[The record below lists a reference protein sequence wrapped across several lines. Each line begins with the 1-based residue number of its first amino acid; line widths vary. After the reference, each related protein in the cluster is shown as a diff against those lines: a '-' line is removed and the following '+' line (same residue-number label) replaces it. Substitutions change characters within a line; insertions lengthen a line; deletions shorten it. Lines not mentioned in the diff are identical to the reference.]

1 MSIVPF
7 PRRVLV
13 LCAATVFLHLAVIS
27 WLGSHIE
34 PVRARAPRL
43 TPPVLVAHL
52 RAPEPTRPLPAPRP
66 RPAPKPAQAVPKL
79 KPVPLPAPLNLDEP
93 VAETPVDVL
102 PAIAA
107 AASGPELPPM
117 QAGAPAKTPAVQSV
131 PGQEPVPTVP
141 PAATPQEAAA
151 PSGPRRFRASV
162 PPSAELGLV
171 VARRDA
177 DGTERSGVGSMVWR
191 VNGHAYQLQVD
202 AGVSL
207 LVTRVNLLTTT
218 SAGEIDEAGIAPV
231 RFTEKRFSRALTAT
245 HFLRE
250 EGKISFSASE
260 RNFPL
265 QPGAQDKATLPFQLA
280 AIARADPAQ
289 LSGDIDIQVGEDKDA
304 TVYRFVSAG
313 QEELD
318 TPLGKLATW
327 HLVRPPK
334 PGSYNARLE
343 VWLAPE
349 RDWYPVQIRNTE
361 ASGAVTTQSVSK
373 IVQLER

>member
-13 LCAATVFLHLAVIS
+13 LCAATVLLHLVVIS

-34 PVRARAPRL
+34 PVHARPPRT

-52 RAPEPTRPLPAPRP
+52 RAPAVVRALATP
-66 RPAPKPAQAVPKL
+66 RPAPLPVRPRPKL
-79 KPVPLPAPLNLDEP
+79 KPVPLPAPINLDEP
-93 VAETPVDVL
+93 VLETPVDVL
-102 PAIAA
+102 PTIAA
-107 AASGPELPPM
+107 EAAAPELPAT
-117 QAGAPAKTPAVQSV
+117 QARAPTATPAVKSA
-131 PGQEPVPTVP
+131 PGQEPVPAAQPAPTP
-141 PAATPQEAAA
+141 PEAAP
-151 PSGPRRFRASV
+151 PSGPHRFRASV
-162 PPSAELGLV
+162 LPSAEIGLV

-202 AGVSL
+202 AGISL
-207 LVTRVNLLTTT
+207 LVTRMNLLTTT

-231 RFTEKRFSRALTAT
+231 RFTEKRFSRPLTAT

-289 LSGDIDIQVGEDKDA
+289 LNGDIEIQVGEDRDA
-304 TVYRFVSAG
+304 TVYRFVAAG

-334 PGSYNARLE
+334 PGSYNSRLE
-343 VWLAPE
+343 VWLAPD